1 MTPTRLCATLA
12 ASLLLTTPAMAQDK
26 LTLILDWYVNS
37 DHAPIILAQEKGFF
51 KDQGLEVEVIAPA
64 DPTEPPKLVA
74 AGRADLA
81 VSYQPQLHL
90 QVHEGLPLVRV
101 GTLVATP
108 LNCLMVDADGPV
120 QSLADLRG
128 RKIGYSVS
136 GVEEAVMAAM
146 LASVDLTL
154 ADVEMIN
161 VNWSL
166 TPAVMTGQVDAVI
179 GAFRNFELTQMRLA
193 GANGRCFFPEEAG
206 LPSYDELIFVAN
218 SETFDRDRITRFLAA
233 IERGTEYMLNHPDE
247 AFAVFAATSPDLS
260 DELNTRA
267 WVDTLP
273 RFAQSPA
280 ALDHG
285 RYARFEAFLH
295 EAGLVG
301 SILPVSALALD
312 PGAEQ

>member
-1 MTPTRLCATLA
+1 MTPTRLAAALA
-12 ASLLLTTPAMAQDK
+12 ASLLLSTPALSQDRM
-26 LTLILDWYVNS
+26 TLILDWYVNP
-37 DHAPIILAQEKGFF
+37 DHAPIILAQERGFF
-51 KDQGLEVEVIAPA
+51 ADQGLEVEIIAPA
-64 DPTEPPKLVA
+64 DPSEPPKLVA

-120 QSLADLRG
+120 QTLGDLRG

-193 GANGRCFFPEEAG
+193 GANGRCFFPEEVG

-218 SETFDRDRITRFLAA
+218 SDSFDRDRITRFLAA
-233 IERGTEYMLNHPDE
+233 IERGTEYMINHPDE

-260 DELNTRA
+260 DDLNTQA
-267 WVDTLP
+267 WSDTLP
-273 RFAQSPA
+273 RFAHSPA

-295 EAGLVG
+295 EAGLVD

-312 PGAEQ
+312 PGATE

>member
-1 MTPTRLCATLA
+1 MKTLRLVALAATLC
-12 ASLLLTTPAMAQDK
+12 LPLPAVAQDQ
-26 LTLILDWYVNS
+26 LTLILDWYVNP
-37 DHAPIILAQEKGFF
+37 DHAPIILAQERGFF
-51 KDQGLEVEVIAPA
+51 ADQGLEVEVIAPA
-64 DPTEPPKLVA
+64 DPSEPPKLVA

-81 VSYQPQLHL
+81 ISYQPQLHL

-108 LNCLMVDADGPV
+108 LNCLMVKADGPV
-120 QSLADLRG
+120 QSLSDLRG
-128 RKIGYSVS
+128 RKVGYSVS

-146 LASVDLTL
+146 LGSVGLSI

-166 TPAVMTGQVDAVI
+166 TPAVLTGQVDAVI

-218 SETFDRDRITRFLAA
+218 AESLDRSRVNRFLAA

-247 AFAVFAATSPDLS
+247 AFAIFAATSSDLS

-267 WVDTLP
+267 WADTLP
-273 RFAQSPA
+273 RFAHSPA

-295 EAGLVG
+295 EAGLID

-312 PGAEQ
+312 PGAAE

>member
-1 MTPTRLCATLA
+1 MTLTRFAFTLMAGVLSA
-12 ASLLLTTPAMAQDK
+12 APALAKDP
-26 LTLILDWYVNS
+26 LTLILDWYVNP
-37 DHAPIILAQEKGFF
+37 DHAPIILAQERGFF
-51 KDQGLEVEVIAPA
+51 ADQGLAVEIIAPA

-108 LNCLMVDADGPV
+108 LNCLMVQADGPV
-120 QSLADLRG
+120 QSLDDLKG
-128 RKIGYSVS
+128 KKIGYSVS
-136 GVEEAVMAAM
+136 GVEEAMMAAM
-146 LASVDLTL
+146 LASADLTL

-166 TPAVMTGQVDAVI
+166 TPSLMTGQVDAVI
-179 GAFRNFELTQMRLA
+179 GAFRNFELTQMQLT
-193 GANGRCFFPEEAG
+193 GGNGRCFFPEEYG

-218 SETFDRDRITRFLAA
+218 GQSLDRERINRFLAA
-233 IERGTEYMLNHPDE
+233 IGRANEYMLNHPQE
-247 AFAVFAATSPDLS
+247 AFAAFAASGDDLG
-260 DELNTRA
+260 DALNTRA
-267 WVDTLP
+267 WADTLP
-273 RFAQSPA
+273 RFAHSPA

-295 EAGLVG
+295 EVGLIET
-301 SILPVSALALD
+301 ILPVSALAID
-312 PGAEQ
+312 TGAQP